1 MNRGVHSAVGP
12 PDNRWVTGYRIWTE
26 APKKSKE
33 NIKTKKNKK
42 AEAIE
47 GEEKKRSHLKRTC
60 QIVRLENII
69 DW

>member
-33 NIKTKKNKK
+33 NIKTKKKTKK
-42 AEAIE
+42 Q
-47 GEEKKRSHLKRTC
+47 K
-60 QIVRLENII
+60 Q
-69 DW
+69 